1 MKEDNSIQNIDIE
14 ELLLSKDYDSLTM
27 EERSFADTQVDSPQ
41 EYSELRATLLS
52 IKQVSSDEENVLIP
66 HRIKDELIQKME
78 SETTFFGGIAA
89 FLFPKDVPLFRKP
102 GLQFASIAMLL
113 LLVVNIGISITD
125 RPNAELAVNNIKQ
138 QERQLPLIEEEKKE
152 EGFYDIEINNQ
163 EPEER
168 KEVIAKPEVQLIEM
182 DDEVFQVEVEKV
194 APANSLQVLEKESN
208 TKFKK
213 EVADAISAGS
223 PAYFDTKDITSD
235 LEEDIVVTK
244 LTDSV
249 VVTNFNQ
256 SVAMADVA
264 TTRMRTN
271 ESTTVLMES
280 VTLDNISTNGSKKK
294 FKSASK
300 SLKENEELIDFLF
313 VAM

>member
-27 EERSFADTQVDSPQ
+27 EEKSFADTQVDSPQ
-41 EYSELRATLLS
+41 EYSELRATLIS
-52 IKQVSSDEENVLIP
+52 IKQVSSAEENVLIP
-66 HRIKDELIQKME
+66 HRIKEELIHKIE
-78 SETTFFGGIAA
+78 SKTTFFGGIAA

-125 RPNAELAVNNIKQ
+125 RPNAELAINSIKQ

-168 KEVIAKPEVQLIEM
+168 KEVIAKPDVQKIEM
-182 DDEVFQVEVEKV
+182 DDEIVLVESEKV
-194 APANSLQVLEKESN
+194 APANSLPVVAKELN
-208 TKFKK
+208 KK
-213 EVADAISAGS
+213 YKQEVADVKSDGNQ
-223 PAYFDTKDITSD
+223 AYFDTKDVTADMEEIAVTSITD
-235 LEEDIVVTK
+235 TTVI
-244 LTDSV
+244 
-249 VVTNFNQ
+249 TNFNL
-256 SVAMADVA
+256 SVADVA
-264 TTRMRTN
+264 TTRIRTN
-271 ESTTVLMES
+271 ESTAVLMES
-280 VTLDNISTNGSKKK
+280 VTLDNISTKGSKKN